1 MPQPAPTPSPPAP
14 TPAPAPQPTP
24 APTPAAQPSPAP
36 VLTPQPQPQ
45 TGAALLQRPTEPP
58 QPQPQLA
65 LVVPRLDYRAAAN
78 AAAAAAP
85 CGLIAAS
92 ATDSG
97 LTLLGVVQ
105 RGQDAAVRA
114 ALSAGNIPPG
124 DPAARVS
131 LQTFDGPYCT
141 ALPLLR
147 SVLAAPAEAP
157 QVAVDGTMPL
167 RRGDLLRFGVTM
179 PPWPAHLYV
188 AYFMKSGEVAHLV
201 PSAQHPANAR
211 VRLGDPAPGFPG
223 WEIDE
228 PFGTD
233 LMVVV
238 ASEQPLFPGRRPFLE
253 AQDAYLAALSAA
265 LEGARRQGSRV
276 SVRPVVIETVAR

>member
-1 MPQPAPTPSPPAP
+1 
-14 TPAPAPQPTP
+14 
-24 APTPAAQPSPAP
+24 
-36 VLTPQPQPQ
+36 
-45 TGAALLQRPTEPP
+45 
-58 QPQPQLA
+58 
-65 LVVPRLDYRAAAN
+65 
-78 AAAAAAP
+78 
-85 CGLIAAS
+85 
-92 ATDSG
+92 
-97 LTLLGVVQ
+97 
-105 RGQDAAVRA
+105 
-114 ALSAGNIPPG
+114 
-124 DPAARVS
+124 
-131 LQTFDGPYCT
+131 
-141 ALPLLR
+141 
-147 SVLAAPAEAP
+147 
-157 QVAVDGTMPL
+157 MPL

-201 PSAQHPANAR
+201 PSTQHEAGAR

-253 AQDAYLAALSAA
+253 AQDAYLAALRAA

-276 SVRPVVIETVAR
+276 LVRPVVVETAPR

>member
-1 MPQPAPTPSPPAP
+1 ML

-24 APTPAAQPSPAP
+24 LLTPTPAPAS
-36 VLTPQPQPQ
+36 
-45 TGAALLQRPTEPP
+45 GAALLQRPADPP
-58 QPQPQLA
+58 SQHLA

-85 CGLIAAS
+85 CGLIATS
-92 ATDSG
+92 ATDAG
-97 LTLLGVVQ
+97 LTLLGVVERSQ
-105 RGQDAAVRA
+105 AAAVRA
-114 ALSAGNIPPG
+114 ALSAGNIPAG
-124 DPAARVS
+124 DPAARIA
-131 LQTFDGPYCT
+131 LQPFDGPYCP

-147 SVLAAPAEAP
+147 SVLAGPADAP
-157 QVAVDGTMPL
+157 QVAVDGAMPL

-179 PPWPAHLYV
+179 PSWPAHLYV

-238 ASEQPLFPGRRPFLE
+238 ASERPLFPGLRPFVEPQEAYLE
-253 AQDAYLAALSAA
+253 ALAAA
-265 LEGARRQGSRV
+265 LDGARRQGSRV
-276 SVRPVVIETVAR
+276 AVRPVVIETVAR